1 LKKRK
6 RRKTRKKSYS
16 DKKMESDLK
25 EVFKNKP
32 KPKKIKKKLNYEEIL
47 SARQLELD
55 ELA

>member
-1 LKKRK
+1 
-6 RRKTRKKSYS
+6 
-16 DKKMESDLK
+16 MESDLK